1 MASIPVYVIPNRQT
15 AIRGYERAKNISF
28 PETYQLTEN
37 VNLIKVTG
45 YGEKETL
52 QN

>member
-1 MASIPVYVIPNRQT
+1 MTSIPVHVIPNRQT
-15 AIRGYERAKNISF
+15 AIHGYERAKNISLT
-28 PETYQLTEN
+28 ETYQLTEN
-37 VNLIKVTG
+37 VNLIKVAG